1 MVAAFLAAFMSTVG
15 TQLNWGTSYFIND
28 FYRRFVVRKGTE
40 KHYVF
45 VSKLFIVL
53 LVILSGY
60 TAAHITSIQSA
71 WQLLL
76 GMGAGTGGVLMLRW
90 YWWRVN
96 AWSEISAMV
105 AAFVVSVSLNKV
117 AFSGNSSV
125 VFAKS
130 ALITTAATTVV
141 WLATTL
147 LTKPESDERLLKFY
161 RRVQPTVHG
170 WKRIAALAPEI
181 KPVRDLGANTFDW
194 VMGCTLV
201 YCCMF
206 GIGELVL
213 QSYLTGIVLLA
224 IAAISG
230 YLIYWS
236 LSRRGWTSFSGA
248 TEPPVVASPAETD

>member
-1 MVAAFLAAFMSTVG
+1 
-15 TQLNWGTSYFIND
+15 
-28 FYRRFVVRKGTE
+28 VVRRGSD
-40 KHYVF
+40 KHYVLA
-45 VSKLFIVL
+45 SKLFIVL
-53 LVILSGY
+53 LVVLSGY

-90 YWWRVN
+90 YWWRIN

-105 AAFVVSVSLNKV
+105 AAFIVSMSLQRV
-117 AFSGNSSV
+117 EFSGNSSV

-130 ALITTAATTVV
+130 AMITTASTTIV
-141 WLATTL
+141 WLVTTL
-147 LTKPESDERLLKFY
+147 LTQPESDERLLKFY

-170 WKRIAALAPEI
+170 WKRIALQAPEI
-181 KPVRDLGANTFDW
+181 KPVRDFAANAFDW

-213 QSYLTGIVLLA
+213 QAWLAGFFLLA
-224 IAAISG
+224 GAAISG
-230 YLIYWS
+230 YFIHWS
-236 LSRRGWTSFSGA
+236 LSRRAWATLSGA
-248 TEPPVVASPAETD
+248 TTTSSTARPGD